1 MSHGDKDVQ
10 VEAVVR
16 LSEEEDEDKA
26 EETGASQT
34 PVQPRQLWIKE
45 KGRERGKM
53 FRLDC
58 EQSFFELPPPP
69 TSALNSNDG
78 ESQSYNILSYNSP
91 RVIKLF

>member
-34 PVQPRQLWIKE
+34 PVQPRQLCTVKAEEKE
-45 KGRERGKM
+45 
-53 FRLDC
+53 
-58 EQSFFELPPPP
+58 EQTGDEVP
-69 TSALNSNDG
+69 
-78 ESQSYNILSYNSP
+78 
-91 RVIKLF
+91 